1 MSVEEMS
8 RFMRE
13 LEHTADVMY
22 LVESESLIKL
32 FEIAALGMFSYITDL
47 NTVNEIECVSV
58 KAEGFD
64 LESLMYRWL
73 ENLLIEHDLRK
84 FVARRVRVDSITIR
98 KTENEESFLIEGF
111 ACGERFD
118 REKHPAGIV
127 VKAVTYS
134 QMSIERDANGIWRTK
149 IVLDI

>member
-84 FVARRVRVDSITIR
+84 FVARRV
-98 KTENEESFLIEGF
+98 
-111 ACGERFD
+111 
-118 REKHPAGIV
+118 
-127 VKAVTYS
+127 
-134 QMSIERDANGIWRTK
+134 
-149 IVLDI
+149 